1 MAYSLR
7 TDARYCKVEHQK
19 AAKEKRRRQ
28 RKKATAG
35 LVPLTALAQKDFSST
50 TVQDREHL
58 VVELRS
64 SGLGAL
70 YKSGTVTLSDI
81 AHYLNMNDSKR
92 SMIKRALDQ
101 FFEEELVGLAAE
113 AWERDEEI
121 THLLGLDLLMPDS
134 YNVEE
139 ALEWA
144 IEMVDRFLAFEARFF
159 RLPDGSL
166 WIREEFHKRW
176 LLEMMLS
183 YATGGY
189 LQILAPPRHGKS
201 EVFTHFGVWVIV
213 RNPNIRILW
222 FGPNE
227 EIVAERIG
235 KMKEL
240 LEMKDLVEATL
251 PPGVFYAPPK
261 RGPGVTWTKSKF
273 VVACRTLGIT
283 GNTVT
288 GMGRGKKML
297 SMNAD
302 MIVCD
307 DIEDYESTLQAYL
320 RAGTRRWSKTQ
331 LDSRKEEHTMF
342 MVIGS
347 RQHLDDWYSY
357 NLRDPNFRHVVDRAH
372 DRGCT
377 ADPNDFAAHTDCM
390 LFSAIRSYRWL
401 MTKKFGA
408 DAHDQSSAYDM
419 VYLNDPQSEGFSIFA
434 SDDLDRALSSG
445 RDLGLKGVPGEYR
458 LVGGLDP
465 SATGFQ
471 AAVLWGA
478 TLVADDFAWD
488 ANTVQDRRM
497 RRWLIDVD
505 NRRGGGIDQAIALFE
520 EWYKLYRCQHWV
532 IEENGFQRGIRR
544 DPRVK
549 ETCERL
555 DIHLEGHVTMGR
567 NKHDPRYGVGAMARL
582 YRDNLVDL
590 PYRSSGTRAQID
602 QFVGQHLTFTDDGPK
617 QRGNTSDL
625 LMAAWFPQKV
635 IRRWEK
641 EEVADRASVRQ
652 THSTYPT
659 SYASLDRSGPNEVPW

>member
-1 MAYSLR
+1 MANALR
-7 TDARYCKVEHQK
+7 ADARYCSVAHQK
-19 AAKEKRRRQ
+19 AAKEKRRRL
-28 RKKATAG
+28 RVKAKAG
-35 LVPLTALAQKDFSST
+35 LVPITALKRDRSAAHTLERDALIVDLKST
-50 TVQDREHL
+50 
-58 VVELRS
+58 
-64 SGLGAL
+64 GLSAL
-70 YKSGTVTLSDI
+70 YKTGNVTLSDI
-81 AHYLNMNDSKR
+81 ARYLDLKDSQR
-92 SMIKRALDQ
+92 SQIKRALDQ
-101 FFEEELVGLAAE
+101 LFEEELIDLAAE
-113 AWERDEEI
+113 AWERDEKM
-121 THLLGLDLLMPDS
+121 THLLGLDLPIPDT
-134 YNVEE
+134 YNIEE
-139 ALEWA
+139 AMGWA
-144 IEMVDRFLAFEARFF
+144 TQMVVRFLAFEEKFF
-159 RLPDGSL
+159 RLPDGTP
-166 WIREEFHKRW
+166 WIRERFHKQW
-176 LLEMMLS
+176 LIEIMLS

-201 EVFTHFGVWVIV
+201 EVFTHFAVWVIV

-227 EIVAERIG
+227 QIVEERVG

-240 LEMKDLVEATL
+240 LEMPELVQATL
-251 PPGVFYAPPK
+251 APGEFYAPPK

-357 NLRDPNFRHVVDRAH
+357 NLRDPNFRHIVDRAH
-372 DRGCT
+372 SRECA
-377 ADPNDFAAHTDCM
+377 ADPNDFPAHIDCM
-390 LFSAIRSYRWL
+390 LFPAVRSYRWL

-419 VYLNDPQSEGFSIFA
+419 VYLNDPQSEGFSIFQ
-434 SDDLDRALSSG
+434 STDLDRALSAS
-445 RDLGLKGVPGEYR
+445 RDLGLKGIPTERR

-471 AAVLWGA
+471 AAVLWAA
-478 TLVADDFAWD
+478 TLATDDFAWD
-488 ANTVQDRRM
+488 TNTVQDRRM
-497 RRWLIDVD
+497 RRWLVDVD
-505 NRRGGGIDQAIALFE
+505 NRRGGGIDQAIALFV

-549 ETCERL
+549 ETCDRL

-567 NKHDPRYGVGAMARL
+567 NKHDPKYGVGAMARL
-582 YRDNLVDL
+582 YRESLVDL

-602 QFVGQHLTFTDDGPK
+602 QFVGQHLTFTDDGQK
-617 QRGNTSDL
+617 QRRNTSDL

-641 EEVADRASVRQ
+641 EEVAELASVRQ
-652 THSTYPT
+652 VNSVYPT
-659 SYASLDRSGPNEVPW
+659 SYASIDRSGPNEAPW